1 MKFDS
6 SFVEKLMSDRSLKF
20 RLVGVKDILFHN
32 NEEAG
37 EESIGN
43 IARVAENTAFPLE
56 IVLTTAGNY
65 KLFDKQ
71 GKMVKFLDKKYH
83 TLEEIIYYIK
93 RL

>member
-6 SFVEKLMSDRSLKF
+6 SFVEKLMSDKSLKF

-43 IARVAENTAFPLE
+43 VARVAENTPLPLE